1 MRAKGKTERPMHRR
15 ASPAAQGRVPAE
27 GEGSLLTREPLLLL
41 ALLLAVFY
49 FGRPLL
55 IPLALALTLSFL
67 LTPVVTRMERMRL
80 RRAPAAALVLLGA
93 TTLIGATLWL
103 VAGQLL
109 RVVND
114 LPEHAPNIRAKLEK
128 THLPAD
134 SALGQAFVSVEGLS
148 REFSSDPAQQ
158 AAQQRTLA
166 GTAAATAT
174 ARART
179 ASKREARR
187 HAGQAADTDP
197 ELQQPTPVV
206 VVQAPASEIAYLRQL
221 VGPVLVPAGTAG
233 MVLIFAVYMLVKR
246 EDLRNRMLL
255 LAGVGRLNVMTH
267 ALDDAAARISR
278 YLIANV
284 AVNAGFGVI
293 FAAALY
299 AIGVPYATLWG
310 ALLALLRTVPYVG
323 PLLGGAL
330 PTLFA
335 LIYFPTWWQAASVIA
350 LIGLLEILVSN
361 FLEPWLYG
369 AHTGISELALL
380 AMAIVWTLLWGWP
393 GLALSTPLTV
403 CLIVVGRTMPQM
415 SFLHV
420 LLGDDAELAPEAR
433 FYDRMLALDHAEAHN
448 IAERFLQERSSEPST
463 GPLHLYDEV
472 LLPALALA
480 ENDRHRGTLAD
491 AQASFF
497 LQSTAELVAEMT
509 HYAAPEPA
517 LTPKSGEAGRSVA
530 GGIPRNRTGSIDEAL
545 AAAPEERVCCPVVCI
560 PASDQADEIAATM
573 LAQLLEAQGHKTLL
587 LPASTLTP
595 ALLARLG
602 EEPETTL
609 CISALPPFA
618 LAGAQSLYRRLRA
631 ELPGNRIVLGLWRS
645 RLTPEMLEKRVGLQ
659 LPQDCLV
666 TNLAEAL
673 QLFRATAN
681 APQAQDPFRRAK

>member
-1 MRAKGKTERPMHRR
+1 MRP
-15 ASPAAQGRVPAE
+15 
-27 GEGSLLTREPLLLL
+27 
-41 ALLLAVFY
+41 
-49 FGRPLL
+49 
-55 IPLALALTLSFL
+55 
-67 LTPVVTRMERMRL
+67 
-80 RRAPAAALVLLGA
+80 
-93 TTLIGATLWL
+93 
-103 VAGQLL
+103 
-109 RVVND
+109 
-114 LPEHAPNIRAKLEK
+114 KLEK
-128 THLPAD
+128 THIPAN
-134 SALGQAFVSVEGLS
+134 SSLGQALVSVEGLS
-148 REFSSDPAQQ
+148 REFSADPAQQ

-166 GTAAATAT
+166 DTATATAT

-179 ASKREARR
+179 ETKREARR
-187 HAGQAADTDP
+187 HPSQAVDAEP
-197 ELQQPTPVV
+197 ELQQPTPVI
-206 VVQAPASEIAYLRQL
+206 VVQAPASELAYLRQL
-221 VGPVLVPAGTAG
+221 VRPVLVPAGTAG
-233 MVLIFAVYMLVKR
+233 MVLVFAVYMLVKR

-293 FAAALY
+293 FAAGLY

-310 ALLALLRTVPYVG
+310 ALLALLRTVPYIG
-323 PLLGGAL
+323 PLLGGAM

-380 AMAIVWTLLWGWP
+380 AMAIIWTLLWGWP

-433 FYDRMLALDHAEAHN
+433 FYERMLALDHTEAHN
-448 IAERFLQERSSEPST
+448 IAERFLIERSSEPFA

-480 ENDRHRGTLAD
+480 ESDRHRGTLAE

-497 LQSTAELVAEMT
+497 LHSTAELVAEMT
-509 HYAAPEPA
+509 HYVAEVP
-517 LTPKSGEAGRSVA
+517 SVGEGTLGDNV
-530 GGIPRNRTGSIDEAL
+530 DEAL
-545 AAAPEERVCCPVVCI
+545 AAALEERVCCPVVCI

-573 LAQLLEAQGHKTLL
+573 LAQLLETQGHKTLL
-587 LPASTLTP
+587 LPAG
-595 ALLARLG
+595 ALNATVLARFA

-618 LAGAQSLYRRLRA
+618 LAGAQALYRRLRA
-631 ELPGNRIVLGLWRS
+631 ELPNNRIVMGLWRS
-645 RLTPEMLEKRVGLQ
+645 RLTPETLEKRVRL
-659 LPQDCLV
+659 LAPQDRLV
-666 TNLAEAL
+666 TGLAEAVWL
-673 QLFRATAN
+673 LRGSGKAK
-681 APQAQDPFRRAK
+681 QAEDVFRRAE